1 MGRTNFREDFPK
13 LGDSSD
19 VDTGPRS
26 ESAALRGFATSALR
40 TVSPAARYAPTRFV
54 PMNPE
59 PPVTK
64 IRAPA
69 GRPLQKSACAGLIAR
84 HGTSPRSCMPPEQQV
99 RLQAAARRVA
109 HHRVDAVEPQSAAQ
123 ERLYDFVGQCL
134 ATVELDEGAL
144 HVGDVDLR
152 KHGLGAVQD
161 LRVRRPGRPPSA
173 GRGAGCVR
181 RPYCPASWPRHRP
194 SGLPPCPGTRRRRTR
209 GSAAATT
216 SRSCARHA
224 AAGSRPWRRRRR
236 RRS

>member
-84 HGTSPRSCMPPEQQV
+84 HGTSPQVMHAAGTAGPP
-99 RLQAAARRVA
+99 AGSGPPRR
-109 HHRVDAVEPQSAAQ
+109 
-123 ERLYDFVGQCL
+123 G
-134 ATVELDEGAL
+134 
-144 HVGDVDLR
+144 
-152 KHGLGAVQD
+152 
-161 LRVRRPGRPPSA
+161 PPS
-173 GRGAGCVR
+173 
-181 RPYCPASWPRHRP
+181 
-194 SGLPPCPGTRRRRTR
+194 RRRRAAIR
-209 GSAAATT
+209 G
-216 SRSCARHA
+216 ART
-224 AAGSRPWRRRRR
+224 PL
-236 RRS
+236 